1 MVVSHL
7 SNRKM
12 FLGGDPCRNKY
23 AVYKQKKHDIVAL
36 DEGVFYINTQ
46 QEKAD
51 DKHHLKKKKLCSH
64 ITHWRKAFTFPKLYN
79 NQNNGTIQC

>member
-1 MVVSHL
+1 MIHVEINML
-7 SNRKM
+7 YI
-12 FLGGDPCRNKY
+12 NK
-23 AVYKQKKHDIVAL
+23 KTKKHDIVAL

-51 DKHHLKKKKLCSH
+51 DKHHFKKKKLCSH

>member
-1 MVVSHL
+1 MVIHVEINML
-7 SNRKM
+7 YTN
-12 FLGGDPCRNKY
+12 
-23 AVYKQKKHDIVAL
+23 KKHDIVAL

-64 ITHWRKAFTFPKLYN
+64 ITHWRKAFAFPKLYN

>member
-1 MVVSHL
+1 MIHVEINML
-7 SNRKM
+7 YI
-12 FLGGDPCRNKY
+12 NK
-23 AVYKQKKHDIVAL
+23 KKHDIVAL

-51 DKHHLKKKKLCSH
+51 DKHHFKKKA
-64 ITHWRKAFTFPKLYN
+64 IMFTYNTLEKGVHLSKTQYN